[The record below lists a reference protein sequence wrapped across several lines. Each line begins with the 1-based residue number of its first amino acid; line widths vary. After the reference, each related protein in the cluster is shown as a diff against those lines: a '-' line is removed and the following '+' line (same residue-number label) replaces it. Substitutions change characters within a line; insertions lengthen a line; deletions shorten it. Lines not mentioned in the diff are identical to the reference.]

1 MITGVYYPEVNG
13 AVLQCKQ
20 LISNM
25 CDSIHF
31 TVLTGT
37 DIEKY
42 VERDCVDGVSVTRIL
57 MPKRHKIN
65 YVIGG
70 MRFFITLIKIL
81 NKIDLVHIHG
91 YSKRNAIAI
100 LISLFFGKKL
110 VIKMSSYGLDDPM
123 SVKESSLLY
132 WKIFKLCHAYIGL
145 SPGFSKSY
153 EESKL
158 PKYKYNLI
166 PNSVNVEI
174 FCPASE
180 VERKKLRDKYELS
193 QNDKVIVYVGHFS
206 NEKQPMLLYKA
217 FVSLCE
223 RQPYLK
229 IIFIGQTKNNYEI
242 DNDTIELIRKDA
254 LYRGIFHRIYF
265 VEKTQDVNEYMKISD
280 VFVMPSSR
288 EGLPNVL
295 LEAMASALPC
305 VVRLLPGVTDWLID
319 DQRTGVLFNSDN
331 PRILAEKIFPYI
343 SEPVINKTIGI
354 TARQFVQNYF
364 SCDTTARE
372 VFDLY
377 KKLYSYKDKIL

>member
-1 MITGVYYPEVNG
+1 MITGVYFPEING

-25 CDSIHF
+25 CHSIHF

-42 VERDCVDGVSVTRIL
+42 DGRDCVEGVSVTRVL

-65 YVIGG
+65 YIVGG
-70 MRFFITLIKIL
+70 IIFFISLIKML
-81 NKIDLVHIHG
+81 KKIDVVHIHG

-100 LISLFFGKKL
+100 LISRFFGKKL

-132 WKIFKLCHAYIGL
+132 WRIFKLCHAYIGL
-145 SPGFSKSY
+145 SPGFSISY

-180 VERKKLRDKYELS
+180 IERKRLRDKYEFS
-193 QNDKVIVYVGHFS
+193 QNDKVIIYVGHFS
-206 NEKQPMLLYKA
+206 IEKQPMLLYKA

-223 RQPYLK
+223 HQPYLK

-242 DNDTIELIRKDA
+242 DNDIIELIRKDA
-254 LYRGIFHRIYF
+254 LRRGIIHRIYF
-265 VEKTQDVNEYMKISD
+265 VEKTQHVNDYMKISD

-288 EGLPNVL
+288 EGMPNVV

-319 DQRTGVLFNSDN
+319 DEQTGVLFSSDN
-331 PRILAEKIFPYI
+331 PSILAQKIFPYI
-343 SEPVINKTIGI
+343 SEPIINKRIGI
-354 TARQFVQNYF
+354 SARKFIENYF
-364 SCDTTARE
+364 SSDATAKK

-377 KKLYSYKDKIL
+377 KKTLQL

>member
-1 MITGVYYPEVNG
+1 MITGVYYPEING

-25 CDSIHF
+25 FNSIHF

-42 VERDCVDGVSVTRIL
+42 DGRDCVEGVSVTRVL

-65 YVIGG
+65 YIIGG
-70 MRFFITLIKIL
+70 IIFHISLIKML
-81 NKIDLVHIHG
+81 KKIDVVHIHG

-100 LISLFFGKKL
+100 LISRFFGKKL

-132 WKIFKLCHAYIGL
+132 WSIFKLCHAYIGL
-145 SPGFSKSY
+145 SPAFSISY

-180 VERKKLRDKYELS
+180 IERKRLRDKYEFS
-193 QNDKVIVYVGHFS
+193 QNDKVIIYVGHFS
-206 NEKQPMLLYKA
+206 LEKQPMLLYKA

-223 RQPYLK
+223 RQPNLK

-242 DNDTIELIRKDA
+242 DNDIIELIRKDA
-254 LYRGIFHRIYF
+254 LHRGIIHRIYF
-265 VEKTQDVNEYMKISD
+265 VEETQHVNEYMKISD
-280 VFVMPSSR
+280 VFVMPSCR
-288 EGLPNVL
+288 EGMPNVL

-331 PRILAEKIFPYI
+331 PSILADKIFPYI
-343 SEPVINKTIGI
+343 SKPVINKRIGI
-354 TARQFVQNYF
+354 TARQFVENYF

-377 KKLYSYKDKIL
+377 KKTL